1 MNNRLTLSILR
12 LFVLLILFSGAPV
25 ALHAQG
31 FERMSDIEAD
41 VYADKVFVSGDYETM
56 KNVRRF
62 WQKEVQRLHSMRQ
75 LEFVLTGSND
85 AVLKVTIPARALFNQ
100 NDTTLV
106 SSAEGLLRPFL
117 RLVRGDDAVASI
129 VIASFTD
136 NNGSESYL
144 SKLSTGRSSALHRWF
159 AKQGVGPADIR
170 SFGFGNRV
178 PRNQNANIRERER
191 NRRVS
196 LYFVPNKKMLKTA
209 KKGEL

>member
-1 MNNRLTLSILR
+1 MNNRLTLSFLR

-25 ALHAQG
+25 ALQAQG

-196 LYFVPNKKMLKTA
+196 LYFVPNKKMLKNA

>member
-1 MNNRLTLSILR
+1 MNNRLTLFILR
-12 LFVLLILFSGAPV
+12 LFVLLILFPGAPV
-25 ALHAQG
+25 ALQAQG

-196 LYFVPNKKMLKTA
+196 LYFVPNKKMLKNA

>member
-1 MNNRLTLSILR
+1 MNNRLTLSFLR
-12 LFVLLILFSGAPV
+12 LFVLLILFSSAPV
-25 ALHAQG
+25 ALQAQG

-196 LYFVPNKKMLKTA
+196 LYFVPNKKMLKNA

>member
-1 MNNRLTLSILR
+1 MNNRLTLSFLR

-25 ALHAQG
+25 ALQAQG

>member
-1 MNNRLTLSILR
+1 MNNRLTLSFLR
-12 LFVLLILFSGAPV
+12 LFVLLILFPGAPV
-25 ALHAQG
+25 ALQAQG

-196 LYFVPNKKMLKTA
+196 LYFVPNKKMLKNA

>member
-1 MNNRLTLSILR
+1 MNNRLTLSFLR
-12 LFVLLILFSGAPV
+12 LFVLLILFSGASV
-25 ALHAQG
+25 ALQAQG

-196 LYFVPNKKMLKTA
+196 LYFVPNKKMLKNA

>member
-1 MNNRLTLSILR
+1 MNNRLTLSFLR

-25 ALHAQG
+25 ALQAQG
-31 FERMSDIEAD
+31 FERMSDVEAD

-196 LYFVPNKKMLKTA
+196 LYFVPNKKMLKNA

>member
-1 MNNRLTLSILR
+1 MNNRLTLSFLR

-25 ALHAQG
+25 ALQAQG

-196 LYFVPNKKMLKTA
+196 LYFVPNKKMLKNA
-209 KKGEL
+209 KKGDL

>member
-1 MNNRLTLSILR
+1 MNNRLTLSFLR

-25 ALHAQG
+25 ALQAQG

-75 LEFVLTGSND
+75 IEFVLTGSND

-196 LYFVPNKKMLKTA
+196 LYFVPNKKMLKNA

>member
-1 MNNRLTLSILR
+1 MNNRLTLSFLR

-25 ALHAQG
+25 ALQAQG

-144 SKLSTGRSSALHRWF
+144 SKLSTGRSNALHRWF

>member
-1 MNNRLTLSILR
+1 MNNRLTLFFLR

-25 ALHAQG
+25 ALQAQG

>member
-25 ALHAQG
+25 ALQAQG

-196 LYFVPNKKMLKTA
+196 LYFVPNKKMLKNA

>member
-1 MNNRLTLSILR
+1 MNNRLTLSFLR
-12 LFVLLILFSGAPV
+12 LFVLLILLSGAPV
-25 ALHAQG
+25 ALQAQG

-144 SKLSTGRSSALHRWF
+144 SKLSTCRSSALHRWF